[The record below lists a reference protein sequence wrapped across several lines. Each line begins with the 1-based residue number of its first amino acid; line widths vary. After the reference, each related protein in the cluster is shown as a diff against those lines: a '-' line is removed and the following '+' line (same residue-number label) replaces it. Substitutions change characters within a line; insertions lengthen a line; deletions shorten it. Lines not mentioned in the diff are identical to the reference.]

1 MKHSEIRKLMPDY
14 LEGDLDLDKRA
25 LVDAHL
31 DECAECAFDID
42 GMRQTLSLLHT
53 LSDPQPPSDLSRR
66 IMQRIEAGE
75 TRRGWRER
83 LEGLFGPLLEPRIL
97 APISAGAL
105 VLGSI
110 LDIKLFTKL
119 LVFVKPYN
127 ITFYGVLTS
136 AILISLL
143 STLTPYLLK
152 IVVDDYLLLKNYE
165 GMQTIIMIMMIVLF
179 LEVIFMYL
187 FTYYANWLGQKVI
200 KNLRVDVF
208 QKILKFKM
216 SFFDK
221 NAVGRL
227 VTRTVNDIETI
238 ASIFSQGLF
247 MIIADILKM
256 ITVLS
261 VMTIIN
267 FELTLV
273 VVSIFPFLIYA
284 TRVFQKSMK
293 VAFEKVRREVANLNS
308 FVQERISGVK
318 IVQIFNREQLEI
330 NNFIDI
336 NIKHRDAWLRTVWI
350 NSIFFPLAEISTSI
364 CIGLLVWYGGFN
376 NLNGENISLGTLFL
390 FISMSGLLFR
400 PLRQIADRFNT
411 LQMGMVSTERIFK
424 ILEDDLEI
432 KDNGRIDNTSFDG
445 LIEFKN
451 VKFSYVK
458 NQIVID
464 DISFKIQPG
473 ETLAIVGPTGSG
485 KSTIINL
492 ITKFYEIDSGS
503 IYLDGNNID
512 KFKLDNIRNKVGVI
526 LQDVFMFA
534 DTIFN
539 NITLFNKDISIE
551 DVERSAKDLEIHDF
565 ILSLPGG
572 YDFNVSERGGTLSS
586 GQRQLLAFLRVLVNN
601 PDILILDE
609 ATSSIDSY
617 SEDLIKKA
625 TKTITKDKTSII
637 IAHRLSTVE
646 SADKIYLYGK
656 W

>member
-1 MKHSEIRKLMPDY
+1 MEKVK
-14 LEGDLDLDKRA
+14 GN
-25 LVDAHL
+25 
-31 DECAECAFDID
+31 
-42 GMRQTLSLLHT
+42 
-53 LSDPQPPSDLSRR
+53 
-66 IMQRIEAGE
+66 
-75 TRRGWRER
+75 
-83 LEGLFGPLLEPRIL
+83 
-97 APISAGAL
+97 
-105 VLGSI
+105 I

-165 GMQTIIMIMMIVLF
+165 GMRSIIMIMMVVLF
-179 LEVIFMYL
+179 LEVVFMYL

-256 ITVLS
+256 VTVLT
-261 VMTIIN
+261 VMIIIN
-267 FELTLV
+267 LELTLV

-330 NNFIDI
+330 NNFNDI
-336 NIKHRDAWLRTVWI
+336 NIKHKDAWLRTVWI

-424 ILEDDLEI
+424 ILEDDSEI
-432 KDNGRIDNTSFDG
+432 KDNGKIEHTSFNG

-451 VKFSYVK
+451 VKFSYVE

-464 DISFKIQPG
+464 DISFKINPG

-492 ITKFYEIDSGS
+492 ITKFYEIDSGK
-503 IYLDGNNID
+503 ILIDGNNID
-512 KFKLDNIRNKVGVI
+512 ELKLDNIRNKVGVI

-539 NITLFNKDISIE
+539 NITLFNKDISLE
-551 DVERSAKDLEIHDF
+551 DVKKSAKDLEIHDF

-572 YDFNVSERGGTLSS
+572 YNFNVSERGGTLSS
-586 GQRQLLAFLRVLVNN
+586 GQKQLLAFLRVLVNN

-617 SEDLIKKA
+617 SEDLIKRA
-625 TKTITKDKTSII
+625 TKKITKDKTSII

-646 SADKIYLYGK
+646 SADKIIYMENGKILEFGNHKELLNIDNGKFKKLYREQFIENELV
-656 W
+656 

>member
-1 MKHSEIRKLMPDY
+1 MEKVK
-14 LEGDLDLDKRA
+14 GN
-25 LVDAHL
+25 
-31 DECAECAFDID
+31 
-42 GMRQTLSLLHT
+42 
-53 LSDPQPPSDLSRR
+53 
-66 IMQRIEAGE
+66 
-75 TRRGWRER
+75 
-83 LEGLFGPLLEPRIL
+83 
-97 APISAGAL
+97 
-105 VLGSI
+105 I

-165 GMQTIIMIMMIVLF
+165 GMRSIIMIMMVVLF
-179 LEVIFMYL
+179 LEVVFMYL

-256 ITVLS
+256 VTVLT
-261 VMTIIN
+261 VMIIIN
-267 FELTLV
+267 LELTLV

-330 NNFIDI
+330 KNFNDI

-424 ILEDDLEI
+424 ILEDDSEI
-432 KDNGRIDNTSFDG
+432 KDNGKIEHTSFNG

-451 VKFSYVK
+451 VKFSYVE

-464 DISFKIQPG
+464 DISFKIHPG

-492 ITKFYEIDSGS
+492 ITKFYEIDSGR
-503 IYLDGNNID
+503 ILIDGNNID
-512 KFKLDNIRNKVGVI
+512 ELKLDNIRNKVGVI

-539 NITLFNKDISIE
+539 NITLFNKDISLE
-551 DVERSAKDLEIHDF
+551 DVKKSAKDLEIHDF

-572 YDFNVSERGGTLSS
+572 YNFNVSERGGTLSS
-586 GQRQLLAFLRVLVNN
+586 GQKQLLAFLRVLVNN

-617 SEDLIKKA
+617 SEDLIKRA
-625 TKTITKDKTSII
+625 TKKITKDKTSII

-646 SADKIYLYGK
+646 SADKIIYMENGKILEFGNHKELLNIDNGKFKKLYREQFIENELV
-656 W
+656 

>member
-1 MKHSEIRKLMPDY
+1 MEKVK
-14 LEGDLDLDKRA
+14 GN
-25 LVDAHL
+25 
-31 DECAECAFDID
+31 
-42 GMRQTLSLLHT
+42 
-53 LSDPQPPSDLSRR
+53 
-66 IMQRIEAGE
+66 
-75 TRRGWRER
+75 
-83 LEGLFGPLLEPRIL
+83 
-97 APISAGAL
+97 
-105 VLGSI
+105 I

-165 GMQTIIMIMMIVLF
+165 GMRSIIMIMMVVLF
-179 LEVIFMYL
+179 LEVVFMYL

-256 ITVLS
+256 VTVLT
-261 VMTIIN
+261 VMIIIN
-267 FELTLV
+267 LELTLV

-330 NNFIDI
+330 KNFNDI
-336 NIKHRDAWLRTVWI
+336 NINHRDAWLRTVWI

-424 ILEDDLEI
+424 ILEDDSEI
-432 KDNGRIDNTSFDG
+432 KDNGKIEHTSFNG

-451 VKFSYVK
+451 VKFSYVE

-464 DISFKIQPG
+464 DISFKINPG

-492 ITKFYEIDSGS
+492 ITKFYEIDSGR
-503 IYLDGNNID
+503 ILIDGNNID
-512 KFKLDNIRNKVGVI
+512 ELKLDNIRNKVGVI

-539 NITLFNKDISIE
+539 NITLFNKDISLE
-551 DVERSAKDLEIHDF
+551 DVKKSAKDLEIHDF

-572 YDFNVSERGGTLSS
+572 YNFNVSERGGTLSS
-586 GQRQLLAFLRVLVNN
+586 GQKQLLAFLRVLVNN

-617 SEDLIKKA
+617 SEDLIKRA
-625 TKTITKDKTSII
+625 TKKITKDKTSII

-646 SADKIYLYGK
+646 SADKIIYMENGKILEFGNHKELLNIDNGKFKKLYREQFIENELV
-656 W
+656 

>member
-1 MKHSEIRKLMPDY
+1 MEKVKGKI
-14 LEGDLDLDKRA
+14 
-25 LVDAHL
+25 
-31 DECAECAFDID
+31 FD
-42 GMRQTLSLLHT
+42 
-53 LSDPQPPSDLSRR
+53 
-66 IMQRIEAGE
+66 
-75 TRRGWRER
+75 
-83 LEGLFGPLLEPRIL
+83 
-97 APISAGAL
+97 
-105 VLGSI
+105 V
-110 LDIKLFTKL
+110 KLFTKL

-127 ITFYGVLTS
+127 VTFYGVLTS

-152 IVVDDYLLLKNYE
+152 VVVDDYLLLKNYD
-165 GMQTIIMIMMIVLF
+165 GMQSIILIMIAVLF
-179 LEVIFMYL
+179 LEVVFMFL

-200 KNLRVDVF
+200 KNLRVKVF
-208 QKILKFKM
+208 DKILKFKM

-256 ITVLS
+256 VTVLT

-267 FELTLV
+267 LELNIV
-273 VVSIFPFLIYA
+273 VISIFPVLIYA
-284 TRVFQKSMK
+284 TRIFQKSMK
-293 VAFEKVRREVANLNS
+293 VAFESVRKEVANLNS

-318 IVQIFNREQLEI
+318 IVQIFNRENLEI
-330 NNFIDI
+330 KNFNDI

-350 NSIFFPLAEISTSI
+350 NSIFFPIAEISTSI
-364 CIGLLVWYGGFN
+364 CIGLLVWWGGFN

-432 KDNGRIDNTSFDG
+432 TDNGNIEQSKFDG

-451 VKFSYVK
+451 VSFSYIK
-458 NQIVID
+458 NQLVID
-464 DISFKIQPG
+464 DISFIINPG
-473 ETLAIVGPTGSG
+473 ETTAIVGPTGSG
-485 KSTIINL
+485 KTTITNL
-492 ITKFYEIDSGS
+492 ITKFYEIDLGT
-503 IYLDGNNID
+503 ILIDGEDIN
-512 KFKLDNIRNKVGVI
+512 KFKLENLRKKIGVI
-526 LQDVFMFA
+526 LQDVFLFA
-534 DTIFN
+534 DTIYN
-539 NITLFNKDISIE
+539 NITLFNAEISIK
-551 DVERSAKDLEIHDF
+551 DVEKAAKDLEIHDF
-565 ILSLPGG
+565 IMSLPGG
-572 YDFNVSERGGTLSS
+572 YDFNVSERGGTLSA
-586 GQRQLLAFLRVLVNN
+586 GQKQLIAFLRVLVNN

-617 SEDLIKKA
+617 SEDLIKNA
-625 TKTITKDKTSII
+625 TNKITKGKTSII

-646 SADKIYLYGK
+646 NADKIIYMENGKILEYGNHKELLNITNGKFKKLYEEQFIENELV
-656 W
+656 

>member
-1 MKHSEIRKLMPDY
+1 MEKVK
-14 LEGDLDLDKRA
+14 
-25 LVDAHL
+25 
-31 DECAECAFDID
+31 
-42 GMRQTLSLLHT
+42 
-53 LSDPQPPSDLSRR
+53 
-66 IMQRIEAGE
+66 
-75 TRRGWRER
+75 
-83 LEGLFGPLLEPRIL
+83 
-97 APISAGAL
+97 
-105 VLGSI
+105 GSI

-330 NNFIDI
+330 NNFNDI

-512 KFKLDNIRNKVGVI
+512 EFKLDNIRNKVGVI

-646 SADKIYLYGK
+646 SADKIIYMENGKILEFGNHKELLNIDNGKFKKLYREQFIENELV
-656 W
+656 

>member
-1 MKHSEIRKLMPDY
+1 MEKVKGKI
-14 LEGDLDLDKRA
+14 
-25 LVDAHL
+25 
-31 DECAECAFDID
+31 FD
-42 GMRQTLSLLHT
+42 
-53 LSDPQPPSDLSRR
+53 
-66 IMQRIEAGE
+66 
-75 TRRGWRER
+75 
-83 LEGLFGPLLEPRIL
+83 
-97 APISAGAL
+97 
-105 VLGSI
+105 V
-110 LDIKLFTKL
+110 KLFTKL

-152 IVVDDYLLLKNYE
+152 VVVDDYLLLKNYE
-165 GMQTIIMIMMIVLF
+165 GMQSIIQIMIAVLF
-179 LEVIFMYL
+179 LEVVFMFL

-200 KNLRVDVF
+200 KNLRVKVF
-208 QKILKFKM
+208 DKILKFKM

-256 ITVLS
+256 VTVLT

-267 FELTLV
+267 LELTIV
-273 VVSIFPFLIYA
+273 VVSIFPILIYA
-284 TRVFQKSMK
+284 TRIFQKSMK
-293 VAFEKVRREVANLNS
+293 VAFESVRKEVANLNS

-318 IVQIFNREQLEI
+318 IVQIFNREHLEI
-330 NNFIDI
+330 KNFNEI

-350 NSIFFPLAEISTSI
+350 NSIFFPIAEISTSI
-364 CIGLLVWYGGFN
+364 CIGLLVWWGGFN
-376 NLNGENISLGTLFL
+376 NLNGETISLGTLFL

-432 KDNGRIDNTSFDG
+432 TDNGNIEKSSFDG

-451 VKFSYVK
+451 VSFSYIK
-458 NQIVID
+458 NQLVID
-464 DISFKIQPG
+464 DISFIINPG
-473 ETLAIVGPTGSG
+473 ETTAIVGPTGSG
-485 KSTIINL
+485 KTTITNL
-492 ITKFYEIDSGS
+492 ITKFYEIDSGT
-503 IYLDGNNID
+503 ILIDRKNINEY
-512 KFKLDNIRNKVGVI
+512 KLESLRKKIGVI
-526 LQDVFMFA
+526 LQDVFLFA
-534 DTIFN
+534 DTIYN
-539 NITLFNKDISIE
+539 NITLFNNEISIK
-551 DVERSAKDLEIHDF
+551 DVEKAAKDLEIHDF
-565 ILSLPGG
+565 IMSLPGG
-572 YDFNVSERGGTLSS
+572 YDFNVSERGSTLSA
-586 GQRQLLAFLRVLVNN
+586 GQKQLIAFLRVLVNN

-617 SEDLIKKA
+617 SEDLIKNA
-625 TKTITKDKTSII
+625 TNKITKGKTSII

-646 SADKIYLYGK
+646 SADKIIYMESGKILEYGNHKELLNIPKGKFKKLYEEQFMEDELV
-656 W
+656 

>member
-1 MKHSEIRKLMPDY
+1 MEKVK
-14 LEGDLDLDKRA
+14 GN
-25 LVDAHL
+25 
-31 DECAECAFDID
+31 
-42 GMRQTLSLLHT
+42 
-53 LSDPQPPSDLSRR
+53 
-66 IMQRIEAGE
+66 
-75 TRRGWRER
+75 
-83 LEGLFGPLLEPRIL
+83 
-97 APISAGAL
+97 
-105 VLGSI
+105 I

-165 GMQTIIMIMMIVLF
+165 GMRSIIMIMMVVLF
-179 LEVIFMYL
+179 LEVVFMYL

-256 ITVLS
+256 VTVLT
-261 VMTIIN
+261 VMIIIN
-267 FELTLV
+267 LELTLV

-330 NNFIDI
+330 NNFNDI
-336 NIKHRDAWLRTVWI
+336 NIKHKDAWLRTVWI

-424 ILEDDLEI
+424 ILEDDSEI
-432 KDNGRIDNTSFDG
+432 KDNGKIEHTSFNG

-451 VKFSYVK
+451 VKFSYVE

-464 DISFKIQPG
+464 DISFKINPG

-492 ITKFYEIDSGS
+492 ITKFYEIDSGK
-503 IYLDGNNID
+503 ILIDGNNID
-512 KFKLDNIRNKVGVI
+512 ELKLDNIRNKVGVI

-539 NITLFNKDISIE
+539 NITLFNKDITLE

-572 YDFNVSERGGTLSS
+572 YNFNVSERGGTLSS
-586 GQRQLLAFLRVLVNN
+586 GQKQLLAFLRVLVNN

-617 SEDLIKKA
+617 SEDLIKRA
-625 TKTITKDKTSII
+625 TKKITKDKTSII

-646 SADKIYLYGK
+646 SADKIIYMENGKILEFGNHKELLNIDNGKFKKLYREQFIENELV
-656 W
+656 

>member
-1 MKHSEIRKLMPDY
+1 
-14 LEGDLDLDKRA
+14 LEKVKGKI
-25 LVDAHL
+25 
-31 DECAECAFDID
+31 F
-42 GMRQTLSLLHT
+42 
-53 LSDPQPPSDLSRR
+53 
-66 IMQRIEAGE
+66 
-75 TRRGWRER
+75 
-83 LEGLFGPLLEPRIL
+83 
-97 APISAGAL
+97 
-105 VLGSI
+105 
-110 LDIKLFTKL
+110 DIKLFTKL

-152 IVVDDYLLLKNYE
+152 VVVDDYLLLKNYN
-165 GMQTIIMIMMIVLF
+165 GMQSIIQIMIAVLF
-179 LEVIFMYL
+179 LEVVFMFL

-200 KNLRVDVF
+200 KNLRVKVF
-208 QKILKFKM
+208 DKILKFKM

-256 ITVLS
+256 VTVLT

-267 FELTLV
+267 LELTIV
-273 VVSIFPFLIYA
+273 VVSIFPILIYA
-284 TRVFQKSMK
+284 TRIFQKSMK
-293 VAFEKVRREVANLNS
+293 VAFESVRKEVANLNS

-318 IVQIFNREQLEI
+318 IVQIFNREHLEI
-330 NNFIDI
+330 KNFKEI

-350 NSIFFPLAEISTSI
+350 NSIFFPIAEISTSI
-364 CIGLLVWYGGFN
+364 CIGLLVWWGGFN
-376 NLNGENISLGTLFL
+376 NLNGETISLGTLFL

-432 KDNGRIDNTSFDG
+432 TDNGNIEKSSFDG
-445 LIEFKN
+445 LIEFEN
-451 VKFSYVK
+451 VSFSYIK
-458 NQIVID
+458 NQLVID
-464 DISFKIQPG
+464 DISFIINPG
-473 ETLAIVGPTGSG
+473 ETTAIVGPTGSG
-485 KSTIINL
+485 KTTITNL
-492 ITKFYEIDSGS
+492 ITKFYEIDSGT
-503 IYLDGNNID
+503 ILIDRKNINE
-512 KFKLDNIRNKVGVI
+512 FKLESLRKKIGVI
-526 LQDVFMFA
+526 LQDVFLFA

-539 NITLFNKDISIE
+539 NITLFNNEISIK
-551 DVERSAKDLEIHDF
+551 DVEKAAKDLEIHDF
-565 ILSLPGG
+565 IMSLPGG
-572 YDFNVSERGGTLSS
+572 YDFNVSERGSTLSA
-586 GQRQLLAFLRVLVNN
+586 GQKQLIAFLRVLVNN

-617 SEDLIKKA
+617 SEDLIKNA
-625 TKTITKDKTSII
+625 TNKITKGKTSII

-646 SADKIYLYGK
+646 SADKIIYMENGKILEYGNHKELLNIPKGKFKRLYEEQFMETELV
-656 W
+656 

>member
-1 MKHSEIRKLMPDY
+1 MEKVK
-14 LEGDLDLDKRA
+14 GN
-25 LVDAHL
+25 
-31 DECAECAFDID
+31 
-42 GMRQTLSLLHT
+42 
-53 LSDPQPPSDLSRR
+53 
-66 IMQRIEAGE
+66 
-75 TRRGWRER
+75 
-83 LEGLFGPLLEPRIL
+83 
-97 APISAGAL
+97 
-105 VLGSI
+105 I

-165 GMQTIIMIMMIVLF
+165 GMQTIIMIMIIVLF
-179 LEVIFMYL
+179 LEVIFTYL

-256 ITVLS
+256 VTVLT

-330 NNFIDI
+330 NNFNDI

-424 ILEDDLEI
+424 ILEDDSQI
-432 KDNGRIDNTSFDG
+432 KDNGKIDHTSFNG

-451 VKFSYVK
+451 VKFSYVE

-492 ITKFYEIDSGS
+492 ITKFYEVDSGT
-503 IYLDGNNID
+503 IYIDGNNID
-512 KFKLDNIRNKVGVI
+512 EFKLDNIRSKIGVI

-539 NITLFNKDISIE
+539 NITLFNKNISIE

-625 TKTITKDKTSII
+625 TKKITKDKTSII

-646 SADKIYLYGK
+646 SADKIIYMENGKILEFGNHKELLNIDNGKFKKLYREQFIENELV
-656 W
+656 

>member
-1 MKHSEIRKLMPDY
+1 MEKVK
-14 LEGDLDLDKRA
+14 GN
-25 LVDAHL
+25 
-31 DECAECAFDID
+31 
-42 GMRQTLSLLHT
+42 
-53 LSDPQPPSDLSRR
+53 
-66 IMQRIEAGE
+66 
-75 TRRGWRER
+75 
-83 LEGLFGPLLEPRIL
+83 
-97 APISAGAL
+97 
-105 VLGSI
+105 I

-330 NNFIDI
+330 NNFNDI

-376 NLNGENISLGTLFL
+376 NLNGESISLGTLFL

-424 ILEDDLEI
+424 ILEDDSEI
-432 KDNGRIDNTSFDG
+432 KDNGSIDHTSFDG

-464 DISFKIQPG
+464 DISFKIHPG

-512 KFKLDNIRNKVGVI
+512 EFKLDNIRNKVGVI

-539 NITLFNKDISIE
+539 NITLFNKDVSIE

-646 SADKIYLYGK
+646 SADKIIYMENGKILEFGNHKELLNIDNGKFKKLYREQFIENELV
-656 W
+656 

>member
-1 MKHSEIRKLMPDY
+1 MEKVK
-14 LEGDLDLDKRA
+14 GN
-25 LVDAHL
+25 
-31 DECAECAFDID
+31 
-42 GMRQTLSLLHT
+42 
-53 LSDPQPPSDLSRR
+53 
-66 IMQRIEAGE
+66 
-75 TRRGWRER
+75 
-83 LEGLFGPLLEPRIL
+83 
-97 APISAGAL
+97 
-105 VLGSI
+105 I

-165 GMQTIIMIMMIVLF
+165 GMRSIIMIMMVVLF
-179 LEVIFMYL
+179 LEVVFMYL

-256 ITVLS
+256 VTVLT
-261 VMTIIN
+261 VMIIIN
-267 FELTLV
+267 LELTLV

-330 NNFIDI
+330 NNFNDI

-376 NLNGENISLGTLFL
+376 NVNGENISLGTLFL

-424 ILEDDLEI
+424 ILEDDSEI
-432 KDNGRIDNTSFDG
+432 KDNGKIEHTSFNG

-451 VKFSYVK
+451 VKFSYVE

-464 DISFKIQPG
+464 DISFKIHPG

-492 ITKFYEIDSGS
+492 ITKFYEIDSGK
-503 IYLDGNNID
+503 ILIDGNNID
-512 KFKLDNIRNKVGVI
+512 ELKLDNIRNKVGVI

-539 NITLFNKDISIE
+539 NITLFNKDISLE
-551 DVERSAKDLEIHDF
+551 DVKKSAKDLEIHDF

-572 YDFNVSERGGTLSS
+572 YNFNVSERGGTLSS
-586 GQRQLLAFLRVLVNN
+586 GQKQLLAFLRVLVNN

-617 SEDLIKKA
+617 SEDLIKRA
-625 TKTITKDKTSII
+625 TKKITKDKTSII

-646 SADKIYLYGK
+646 SADKIIYMENGKILEFGNHKELLNIDNGKFKKLYREQFIENELV
-656 W
+656 

>member
-1 MKHSEIRKLMPDY
+1 MEKVKGKIF
-14 LEGDLDLDKRA
+14 
-25 LVDAHL
+25 DAK
-31 DECAECAFDID
+31 
-42 GMRQTLSLLHT
+42 M
-53 LSDPQPPSDLSRR
+53 
-66 IMQRIEAGE
+66 
-75 TRRGWRER
+75 
-83 LEGLFGPLLEPRIL
+83 
-97 APISAGAL
+97 
-105 VLGSI
+105 
-110 LDIKLFTKL
+110 FTKL

-127 ITFYGVLTS
+127 ITFYGVMTS

-152 IVVDDYLLLKNYE
+152 VVVDDYLLLKNYD
-165 GMQTIIMIMMIVLF
+165 GMQSIILIMIIVLF
-179 LEVIFMYL
+179 LEVVFMYL
-187 FTYYANWLGQKVI
+187 FTYYANWLGQMVI
-200 KNLRVDVF
+200 KNLRVKVF
-208 QKILKFKM
+208 EKILKFKM

-256 ITVLS
+256 VTVLT

-267 FELTLV
+267 LELTLV
-273 VVSIFPFLIYA
+273 VISIFPILIYA

-293 VAFEKVRREVANLNS
+293 VAFERVRREVANLNS

-330 NNFIDI
+330 KNFNDI
-336 NIKHRDAWLRTVWI
+336 NTKHRDAWLRTVWI
-350 NSIFFPLAEISTSI
+350 NSIFFPIAEISTSI
-364 CIGLLVWYGGFN
+364 CIGLLVWWGGFN

-411 LQMGMVSTERIFK
+411 LQMGMVSSERIFK
-424 ILEDDLEI
+424 ILEDDSEI
-432 KDNGRIDNTSFDG
+432 NDNGIIEQSSFNG

-451 VKFSYVK
+451 VKFSYIE
-458 NQIVID
+458 NQLVIN
-464 DISFKIQPG
+464 DISFQIYPG
-473 ETLAIVGPTGSG
+473 ETTAIVGPTGSG
-485 KSTIINL
+485 KTTITNL

-503 IYLDGNNID
+503 ILIDGRDINE
-512 KFKLDNIRNKVGVI
+512 FKLENIRKKIGVI
-526 LQDVFMFA
+526 LQDVFLFA

-539 NITLFNKDISIE
+539 NITLFNNEISIK
-551 DVERSAKDLEIHDF
+551 DVERAAKDLEIHDF

-572 YDFNVSERGGTLSS
+572 YDFNVSERGSTLSS
-586 GQRQLLAFLRVLVNN
+586 GQKQLIAFLRVLVNN

-617 SEDLIKKA
+617 SEDLIKNA
-625 TKTITKDKTSII
+625 TKKITMGKTSII

-646 SADKIYLYGK
+646 SADKIIYMENGRILEYGNHRELLNIPNGKFKKLYEEQFVENELV
-656 W
+656 

>member
-1 MKHSEIRKLMPDY
+1 MEKVK
-14 LEGDLDLDKRA
+14 GN
-25 LVDAHL
+25 
-31 DECAECAFDID
+31 
-42 GMRQTLSLLHT
+42 
-53 LSDPQPPSDLSRR
+53 
-66 IMQRIEAGE
+66 
-75 TRRGWRER
+75 
-83 LEGLFGPLLEPRIL
+83 
-97 APISAGAL
+97 
-105 VLGSI
+105 I

-165 GMQTIIMIMMIVLF
+165 GMRSIIMIMMVVLF
-179 LEVIFMYL
+179 LEVVFMYL

-256 ITVLS
+256 VTVLT
-261 VMTIIN
+261 VMIIIN
-267 FELTLV
+267 LELTLV

-330 NNFIDI
+330 NNFNDI

-424 ILEDDLEI
+424 ILEDDSEI
-432 KDNGRIDNTSFDG
+432 KDNGKIEHTSFNG

-451 VKFSYVK
+451 VKFSYVE

-464 DISFKIQPG
+464 DISFKINPG

-492 ITKFYEIDSGS
+492 ITKFYEIDSGR
-503 IYLDGNNID
+503 ILIDGNNID
-512 KFKLDNIRNKVGVI
+512 ELKLDNIRNKVGVI

-539 NITLFNKDISIE
+539 NITLFNKDISLE
-551 DVERSAKDLEIHDF
+551 DVKKSAKDLEIHDF
-565 ILSLPGG
+565 ILSLPGD
-572 YDFNVSERGGTLSS
+572 YNFNVSERGGTLSS
-586 GQRQLLAFLRVLVNN
+586 GQKQLLAFLRVLVNN

-617 SEDLIKKA
+617 SEDLIKRA
-625 TKTITKDKTSII
+625 TKKITKDKTSII

-646 SADKIYLYGK
+646 SADKIIYMENCKILEFGNHKELLNIDNGKFKKLYREQFIENELV
-656 W
+656 

>member
-1 MKHSEIRKLMPDY
+1 MEKVKGKI
-14 LEGDLDLDKRA
+14 
-25 LVDAHL
+25 
-31 DECAECAFDID
+31 FD
-42 GMRQTLSLLHT
+42 
-53 LSDPQPPSDLSRR
+53 
-66 IMQRIEAGE
+66 
-75 TRRGWRER
+75 
-83 LEGLFGPLLEPRIL
+83 
-97 APISAGAL
+97 
-105 VLGSI
+105 V
-110 LDIKLFTKL
+110 KLFTKL

-127 ITFYGVLTS
+127 VTFYGVLTS

-152 IVVDDYLLLKNYE
+152 VVVDDYLLLKNYD
-165 GMQTIIMIMMIVLF
+165 GMQSIILIMIVVLF
-179 LEVIFMYL
+179 LEVVFMFL

-200 KNLRVDVF
+200 KNLRVKVF
-208 QKILKFKM
+208 DKILKFKM

-256 ITVLS
+256 VTVLT

-267 FELTLV
+267 LELTIV
-273 VVSIFPFLIYA
+273 VISIFPVLIYA
-284 TRVFQKSMK
+284 TRIFQKSMK
-293 VAFEKVRREVANLNS
+293 VAFESVRKEVANLNS

-318 IVQIFNREQLEI
+318 IVQIFNRENLEI
-330 NNFIDI
+330 KNFNDI

-350 NSIFFPLAEISTSI
+350 NSIFFPIAEISTSI
-364 CIGLLVWYGGFN
+364 CIGLLVWWGGFN

-432 KDNGRIDNTSFDG
+432 TDNGNIEQSKFDG

-451 VKFSYVK
+451 VSFSYIK
-458 NQIVID
+458 NQLVID
-464 DISFKIQPG
+464 DISFIINPG
-473 ETLAIVGPTGSG
+473 ETTAIVGPTGSG
-485 KSTIINL
+485 KTTITNL
-492 ITKFYEIDSGS
+492 ITKFYEIDLGT
-503 IYLDGNNID
+503 ILIDGEDIN
-512 KFKLDNIRNKVGVI
+512 KFKLENLRKKIGVI
-526 LQDVFMFA
+526 LQDVFLFA
-534 DTIFN
+534 DTIYN
-539 NITLFNKDISIE
+539 NITLFNAEISIK
-551 DVERSAKDLEIHDF
+551 DVEKAAKDLEIHDF
-565 ILSLPGG
+565 IMSLPGG
-572 YDFNVSERGGTLSS
+572 YDFNVSERGGTLSA
-586 GQRQLLAFLRVLVNN
+586 GQKQLIAFLRVLVNN

-617 SEDLIKKA
+617 SEDLIKNA
-625 TKTITKDKTSII
+625 TNKITKGKTSII

-646 SADKIYLYGK
+646 NADKIIYMENGKILEYGNHKELLNITNGKFKKLYEEQFIENELV
-656 W
+656 